1 VKGMP
6 TKENNVLLIKILQ
19 QLKDIQWNST
29 ERCCHCMSGI
39 GKRQNKTIRSSEQI
53 LLQICILQHHG
64 KKKKT
69 GLK

>member
-39 GKRQNKTIRSSEQI
+39 GKRQNNKI
-53 LLQICILQHHG
+53 LRADFIANLHL
-64 KKKKT
+64 T
-69 GLK
+69 TPW